1 MLEKGGL
8 LDSHLVADLADAHN
22 PAAWPIA
29 GYSYFILREGNH
41 TPIVTVRKPRSW
53 ATSSTASTGVPHCD
67 ADWHGAGRLATTID
81 PVAIQCNSE
90 WRCLCV
96 DVQ

>member
-1 MLEKGGL
+1 MKPKEILGL
-8 LDSHLVADLADAHN
+8 IEE
-22 PAAWPIA
+22 AA
-29 GYSYFILREGNH
+29 GTRMF
-41 TPIVTVRKPRSW
+41 
-53 ATSSTASTGVPHCD
+53 
-67 ADWHGAGRLATTID
+67 GAGRLATTID